1 MSKAD
6 TTLKINPSTSAELEF
21 DVMIQG
27 IGDKELP
34 EVRFV
39 VETEQYDRSFKCTRV
54 SEEKHKWCAKLPAMK
69 DLGNDSC
76 PFRVEVVIDGYLFVP
91 AKGTL
96 TFVRNPD
103 VKFQTESTRPSVTTS
118 FTVKQE
124 ESAAQ
129 PVEEASGG
137 GEVTGQYAPTND
149 LLKPEYEPPRSH
161 AKAPGTEKDDERIDH
176 EKLEISDFGNP
187 VPGQTTDVQP
197 EGSNSHDLVG
207 EFDPREV
214 AERIIKGKMGSI
226 KRPQTQGSL
235 FKRGKDGKAIV
246 DGIDSP
252 EVARE
257 RAEKSARVK
266 EILRTT

>member
-6 TTLKINPSTSAELEF
+6 TTLKINPASNAELEF
-21 DVMIQG
+21 DVMVQG
-27 IGDKELP
+27 IDDKTPP

-39 VETEQYDRSFKCTRV
+39 VETEQYDRMFKCTRV
-54 SEEKHKWCAKLPAMK
+54 AEEKHKWCAKLPAMK
-69 DLGNDSC
+69 DLKQDSC
-76 PFRVEVVIDGYLFVP
+76 SFRVEVVVDGYFFVP

-96 TFVRNPD
+96 SLVRDPD

-124 ESAAQ
+124 DTVSQ

-137 GEVTGQYAPTND
+137 GEVTGQYAPTNA

-161 AKAPGTEKDDERIDH
+161 MKQPGTEKDDEHIDITA
-176 EKLEISDFGNP
+176 LGLP

-197 EGSNSHDLVG
+197 EGSNSHELVG

-214 AERIIKGKMGSI
+214 AERIIKDKVGAV
-226 KRPQTQGSL
+226 KRPQARGTL
-235 FKRGKDGKAIV
+235 FKRDGAGKPLI
-246 DGIDSP
+246 DGIDTP
-252 EVARE
+252 DQKRARE
-257 RAEKSARVK
+257 EKSARVK
-266 EILRTT
+266 EILKTT